1 MSSDVLIQGITKVIK
16 NSTWEHDRYTPSLM
30 CIASLANNDS
40 EDERLGPVNKPL
52 AADIFHEN
60 LIHTMLLTQIKKSLT
75 VYKKNHSLFDEN
87 SKETV
92 EQ

>member
-1 MSSDVLIQGITKVIK
+1 MLIQGITKVIK